1 MALAPEVESASVVTP
16 APEQDNG
23 ETTEQANNAYGGM
36 DDDNDDEA
44 ETTNSDVIPAPV
56 EDADTTEQSNSA
68 YGDADD
74 NNDDGDDGET
84 EETEEIGSDYDLPSD
99 NEPEQGGDV
108 ASDADTEP
116 VQTTTTPAQ
125 DVTVTP
131 ATDSSVQTNGDDV
144 DPVTCLA
151 AHNKVR
157 AAVGVPALTWD
168 ASLAAKGVSWAQHME
183 DLNFF
188 DHNTPGQDDSQMNNL
203 YSGTSCLDAVAA
215 FESEKSMFPAD
226 HIVREENYIDYGHY
240 SMMVWRT
247 TTRVGCGRGA
257 TKNLVCYY
265 EEPGNVVGEAAY

>member
-1 MALAPEVESASVVTP
+1 MTPIPDATNSPTQYEITPPPTDNTAEYDATAPA
-16 APEQDNG
+16 D
-23 ETTEQANNAYGGM
+23 NNA
-36 DDDNDDEA
+36 A
-44 ETTNSDVIPAPV
+44 
-56 EDADTTEQSNSA
+56 Q
-68 YGDADD
+68 
-74 NNDDGDDGET
+74 NDDG
-84 EETEEIGSDYDLPSD
+84 
-99 NEPEQGGDV
+99 
-108 ASDADTEP
+108 
-116 VQTTTTPAQ
+116 
-125 DVTVTP
+125 
-131 ATDSSVQTNGDDV
+131 V

-265 EEPGNVVGEAAY
+265 EEPGNVVGEVAY